1 MNRKHTKKYLYL
13 LISILLL
20 LLVYPFFDNTKFDE
34 TLLVVMIL
42 FVMLTAINAASYDKR
57 KFIIACT
64 LGAPWLVVSVIGIF
78 SDIVR
83 VDLADVVFG
92 GAFFAYVTIVMFIH
106 IFTVEEVTS
115 DILFGS
121 ACVYL
126 MIGLTWSIFYEI
138 LNFFDPISIHIPSD
152 LNIDGKTTWTDLL
165 YYSFVTLTTLGY
177 GDLAPVSKHARSLAI
192 VETVVGQLYLT
203 ILVARLM
210 GLHLYK
216 SNKV

>member
-1 MNRKHTKKYLYL
+1 MNKKHTKKYLYL
-13 LISILLL
+13 LISLLLL
-20 LLVYPFFDNTKFDE
+20 LLVYPFFDNTKFDQSL
-34 TLLVVMIL
+34 LLVLVL
-42 FVMLTAINAASYDKR
+42 FVMLAAINAASYNRR
-57 KFIIACT
+57 KFIIACI

-78 SDIVR
+78 SDVIR
-83 VDLADVVFG
+83 VDFADVVFG
-92 GAFFAYVTIVMFIH
+92 GAFFAYVTAVMFIH
-106 IFTVEEVTS
+106 IFTVDEVSS

-152 LNIDGKTTWTDLL
+152 LNVDGKTTWTDLL

-192 VETVVGQLYLT
+192 VETIVGQLYLT

-210 GLHLYK
+210 GLHLSK
-216 SNKV
+216 SDKI